1 VSLALPLDAQE
12 RRYIVTNLG
21 TLKDDDRFA
30 SSWGVDINEG
40 GEVVVDSTANAGE
53 QALVLWR
60 DGARES
66 LGPFFLDGAITPL
79 AINDLGQIA
88 FYEDRGP
95 HGPIAH
101 GLYDPATGARELDF
115 FFAALN
121 NRGDMIGY
129 QSGTGSILAKADRSV
144 ILLEDT
150 EGDYATVTALNDEGV
165 VVGYRFHDDEDL
177 AMTWQDGEQIELGA
191 GQAVAI
197 NNTGQILIMREGA
210 AILLDAGVET
220 PIPELRVEYRPDGS
234 AAQALNDLGE
244 IVGERGPRSDAVP
257 VLWSQDEMIDLNDF
271 VPATPPWRLREAV
284 AINNKGQIVGGG
296 TVCNG
301 RRAFLMTP
309 VGEDDDG
316 DGVPFEADNCPAD
329 ANPDQSDMD
338 GDGVGDVCDTCPT
351 IADPEQCDRD
361 ADGLGDA
368 CDDTD
373 GDGVLDGEDNCL
385 HTPNASQRDR
395 NGNHIGDACDYPTC
409 GTNLCGSGVFLF
421 TPSVLLMVRFKR
433 VLIRRTGAR
442 GARSGPQSDQAGR
455 PGRG

>member
-21 TLKDDDRFA
+21 TLKDDTILA
-30 SSWGVDINEG
+30 ESSGVDLNEQG
-40 GEVVVDSTANAGE
+40 DVVVNSTANSGE
-53 QALVLWR
+53 SAILLWR
-60 DGARES
+60 DGRQES
-66 LGPFFLDGAITPL
+66 LGPFFLDGHITPL

-88 FYEDRGP
+88 FYEDRGEDRP
-95 HGPIAH
+95 VASW
-101 GLYDPATGARELDF
+101 LYEPATGARELDF
-115 FFAALN
+115 FFDAVN
-121 NRGDMIGY
+121 NYGDLAGE
-129 QSGTGSILAKADRSV
+129 QWGSGPILVKADGSRIV
-144 ILLEDT
+144 LEGT
-150 EGDYATVTALNDEGV
+150 EGNYTSPTAVNDEGD
-165 VVGYRFHDDEDL
+165 VVGFEYDDGGSL
-177 AMTWQDGEQIELGA
+177 AIAWRDGERVVLGA
-191 GQAVAI
+191 GEAVAI
-197 NNTGQILIMREGA
+197 NNAGQILITREGSA
-210 AILLDAGVET
+210 VLLDSGVES
-220 PIPELRVEYRPDGS
+220 PIPELRVAYLFGRTAPHS
-234 AAQALNDLGE
+234 LNDLGE
-244 IVGERGPRSDAVP
+244 IVGGREQSSDPGP
-257 VLWSQDEMIDLNDF
+257 VLWSQGELIDLNDF
-271 VPATPPWRLREAV
+271 APATPPWRLHEAV
-284 AINNKGQIVGGG
+284 AINNKGQIVGSG
-296 TVCNG
+296 TVCD
-301 RRAFLMTP
+301 RWRAFLMTP

-409 GTNLCGSGVFLF
+409 GTNLCGSGIFLF

-433 VLIRRTGAR
+433 VLIRRNR
-442 GARSGPQSDQAGR
+442 CSRRSIGSAI
-455 PGRG
+455 